1 MACSPSLSVESTYL
15 PASPYSLGLAGTR
28 AQGWGYA
35 GGRSA
40 RTRAGAV
47 LGGSTGV
54 GGDTGAVL
62 GAGAKH
68 VRASL

>member
-1 MACSPSLSVESTYL
+1 MD
-15 PASPYSLGLAGTR
+15 AG
-28 AQGWGYA
+28 AGWGYA